1 MLFTNNPKS
10 NLTALILNR
19 EEIKITHEIK
29 FLGVIYDSKMNF
41 KSHISKLSLK
51 LSRNNGMLYQVKKL
65 APTNV
70 LRCLNPI
77 WATTYPTNLTNLVIL
92 QKKMVRLM
100 TRSDYLAH
108 TPPLFKDT
116 NILRLNDITFIYIAS
131 HCYKERQTI
140 NIHANPLHNYPT
152 RHHLQLLPPPHRLT
166 IFEHSYTYQRIHIWN
181 EIPDYI
187 KSSSS
192 FDMFKSKLK
201 QYLLSKY

>member
-1 MLFTNNPKS
+1 MLFTNKPKS
-10 NLTALILNR
+10 NLPALIHNR

-70 LRCLNPI
+70 LRCLYYAYIYPHLQYCNPI

-92 QKKMVRLM
+92 QEKMVRLM
-100 TRSDYLAH
+100 TGSDYLAH

-116 NILRLNDITFIYIAS
+116 NMLCLNDITFMYIAS
-131 HCYKERQTI
+131 HCYKEHQTI
-140 NIHANPLHNYPT
+140 NMQAT
-152 RHHLQLLPPPHRLT
+152 
-166 IFEHSYTYQRIHIWN
+166 S
-181 EIPDYI
+181 
-187 KSSSS
+187 
-192 FDMFKSKLK
+192 
-201 QYLLSKY
+201 